1 MDGRIGPSRTVG
13 SAGQNA
19 PPRDGLGE
27 KVRVFV
33 GTEPKAEIARKVLE
47 CSIKRRTNSEVIS
60 VPMIGKE
67 WEYDHA
73 GIKVGTGFSL
83 RRWMIPAACGWHG
96 RAIYLDADQLVF
108 DDIWKLWTVPDRTPI
123 PGCAAWMTY
132 QPSKFSKAPHPQS
145 SVMVIDCQRAQAL
158 PFFHI
163 DRVLEFLK
171 ENPSREAYAGLM
183 FPDWM
188 KPMPGKVGNEW
199 NSLNVYA
206 EGKTKLLHYT
216 KEPEQPWYKPDH
228 PYAVRWQMEFQIALN
243 LGYVTQMEVVDAVA
257 RFGVQE
263 DWRPTNGLHP
273 FYLRYL
279 TDKAALTRAKSLGL
293 AVPKK

>member
-1 MDGRIGPSRTVG
+1 MEGNKGDRTVSVG
-13 SAGQNA
+13 GQHA
-19 PPRDGLGE
+19 PPRAGLAE

-33 GTEPKAEIARKVLE
+33 GTEPKTYIAQRVLE
-47 CSIKRRTNSEVIS
+47 CSIRRRTNADVEFT
-60 VPMIGKE
+60 PMVGKV
-67 WEYDHA
+67 WEYDTT
-73 GIKVGTGFSL
+73 GFKQGTGFSL
-83 RRWMIPAACGWHG
+83 RRWMIPAACNWHG

-108 DDIWKLWTVPDRTPI
+108 GDIWELWTVPDRNPI
-123 PGCAAWMTY
+123 PKCAAWMTY
-132 QPSKFSKAPHPQS
+132 QPSKFSRTPHPQS
-145 SVMVIDCQRAQAL
+145 SVMVLDCQRAQAL

-163 DRVLEFLK
+163 ARVVEFLK

-188 KPMPGKVGNEW
+188 KPPPGKVGNEW

-206 EGKTKLLHYT
+206 DGKTKLLHYT
-216 KEPEQPWYKPDH
+216 KEPEQPWYRPDH
-228 PYAVRWQMEFQIALN
+228 PYAVRWQMEFQVALS
-243 LGYVTQMEVVDAVA
+243 LGYITDTDVVDAVA

-279 TDKAALTRAKSLGL
+279 TDRKAVARAKSLGL
-293 AVPKK
+293 ALPKK